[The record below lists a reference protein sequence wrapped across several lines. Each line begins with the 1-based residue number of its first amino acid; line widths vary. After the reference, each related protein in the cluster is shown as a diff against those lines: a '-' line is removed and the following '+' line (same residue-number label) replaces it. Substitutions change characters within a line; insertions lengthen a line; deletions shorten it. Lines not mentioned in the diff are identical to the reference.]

1 MKMIIFRE
9 NLHTLASLDAKKIFL
24 PNIYL
29 GNKNYARRFDNTKD
43 FICD

>member
-9 NLHTLASLDAKKIFL
+9 NLHTLGTLDAKKNFL

-29 GNKNYARRFDNTKD
+29 GIKKA
-43 FICD
+43 